1 MSAFCSRNAHDR
13 NVLARRPQSGQTQ
26 MPVQRRLKE
35 QAWKDGE
42 GGLLIFCARATRGLR
57 RPSPGL
63 MAHLG
68 VPMGGRVRKLCAVGD
83 QAGHPPVKGKRAS

>member
-13 NVLARRPQSGQTQ
+13 NVLVRRPQSGQTQ
-26 MPVQRRLKE
+26 VPVQRRLKE

-57 RPSPGL
+57 RPSLDARSGRSSRPHSHEPK
-63 MAHLG
+63 ASKLG
-68 VPMGGRVRKLCAVGD
+68 PI
-83 QAGHPPVKGKRAS
+83 